1 MAALGS
7 LTLIAL
13 TPQPVAKG
21 VKWID
26 YKVSGTLKVDSV
38 EASRRVILLNRRTM
52 AYVTSRMSKLD
63 GTFLFRKLPNQT
75 QHDFFVAIG
84 FDDRKIYDAEVMDYI
99 KWVRTEETT

>member
-1 MAALGS
+1 MADLGS
-7 LTLIAL
+7 LTLIAQAL
-13 TPQPVAKG
+13 LPVAKG

-26 YKVSGTLKVDSV
+26 YQVGGTLKVDSV
-38 EASRRVILLNRRTM
+38 EASRRVILLNRRTLH
-52 AYVTSRMSKLD
+52 YVTSRMSKSD

-84 FDDRKIYDAEVMDYI
+84 FDDRKIYDAEIMDYI